1 MIKVSVV
8 STKDIWKYFIKFII
22 VIICVIFLLKM
33 YEISK
38 RYFGDKELS
47 AEKCISYITE
57 EITAMESSNSL
68 AGLEINPTNIIGGEL
83 RMSQSVTSRGNSGL
97 ELQDPVIA
105 QDGDEQ
111 THTQEDVEAEK
122 SEDVQEVSTNVQT
135 QVIETGYK
143 NTYNIKIN
151 GVQIKNET
159 DYDLTTIGLSGDI
172 TVNNKNI
179 LIFHTHT
186 CESYTKT
193 AANSYE
199 SSGNYRTTDLNYS
212 VSRVAD
218 ELQKYLNSAGYNVI
232 HDKTYHDYPSY
243 SGSYGRSLKTVSNL
257 LQQNP
262 GTDVVIDLHRDAI
275 GDESYAPKIKIG
287 DEYAAQV
294 MFVIGTNGSGL
305 THENWKQN
313 LEFAIKVQQKANE
326 MYPGLFK
333 PILLRNAR
341 YNQHLSKAATI
352 IEVGATG
359 NTLEECEVS
368 AKYLS
373 KVLDEVLK

>member
-8 STKDIWKYFIKFII
+8 STKDIWKYFIKFILVI
-22 VIICVIFLLKM
+22 VSIFVLFKI

-38 RYFGDKELS
+38 EYFGDKEIS
-47 AEKCISYITE
+47 VDRCISYLTE
-57 EITAMESSNSL
+57 EITAMENSNSL
-68 AGLEINPTNIIGGEL
+68 TGFEINPTNIISSEF
-83 RMSQSVTSRGNSGL
+83 RMSESVSSRSNSKINS
-97 ELQDPVIA
+97 EEIVA
-105 QDGDEQ
+105 QQNDEI
-111 THTQEDVEAEK
+111 TYNQEDIEAEK
-122 SEDVQEVSTNVQT
+122 SESVQEVSTDIQT
-135 QVIETGYK
+135 QVIESGYK
-143 NTYNIKIN
+143 NTYNFKVN
-151 GVQIKNET
+151 GVEIKNET
-159 DYDLTTIGLSGDI
+159 DYDLSTMGLSGNI

-186 CESYTKT
+186 CESYTQT
-193 AANSYE
+193 EANSYE

-218 ELQKYLNSAGYNVI
+218 ELQKYLVADGYNVI

-257 LQQNP
+257 LSQNP
-262 GTDVVIDLHRDAI
+262 DTDVVIDLHRDAI
-275 GDESYAPKIKIG
+275 GDESYAPKLKIG
-287 DEYAAQV
+287 DEYAAQI

-333 PILLRNAR
+333 PILLRDAR
-341 YNQHLSKAATI
+341 YNQHLAKAATI

-373 KVLDEVLK
+373 KVIDEVLK